1 MFVLMVTVFLAL
13 IAALVA
19 CLLLY
24 AWDVVTSDQFHWVI
38 LFIVTAFILQDIWR
52 SSQVPIAWPS

>member
-1 MFVLMVTVFLAL
+1 MLVLMVTVLVAL
-13 IAALVA
+13 ITALIV

-38 LFIVTAFILQDIWR
+38 LFMMAAFILQDLWR
-52 SSQVPIAWPS
+52 SSQVPIA